1 MYSYF
6 DRWEPLTAETT
17 PAPSLTAP
25 QPSAKF
31 YLILYSLVP
40 VLVLLVVGLA
50 GAYIYRQRK
59 SSHFSS
65 LSQSDDG
72 PISPPT
78 PTLTRR
84 LEEE

>member
-1 MYSYF
+1 MV
-6 DRWEPLTAETT
+6 AETT
-17 PAPSLTAP
+17 PAPSLAAP
-25 QPSAKF
+25 QPSAQF

-50 GAYIYRQRK
+50 AAYIYRQRK
-59 SSHFSS
+59 SSQFSS

-84 LEEE
+84 

>member
-1 MYSYF
+1 
-6 DRWEPLTAETT
+6 
-17 PAPSLTAP
+17 
-25 QPSAKF
+25 
-31 YLILYSLVP
+31 VP

-59 SSHFSS
+59 SSQFSS
-65 LSQSDDG
+65 LSQSDDGG

-84 LEEE
+84 YR